1 MISVVIPCFNCEKF
15 VMRAIN
21 SVEKQAFEDWEII
34 AVNNNSTDNTRGVL
48 EQMERQLPHRFKL
61 LDEFKKGAPA
71 ARNTG
76 LRHAKGE
83 WIQFLDADDELLPA
97 KLQAQVDLIKTQ
109 QVDVIISEAIVFKW
123 VNGKTLES
131 TRKIYKNDFWSGL
144 ILSLLG
150 ITSANL
156 WRKSLLEDVG
166 GWNESISSSQEY
178 DLMFRLMKKDAK
190 IVFDKNINT
199 VIHQVDSVISKSFD
213 KEKVSR
219 IVDNRIQLRLDIE
232 QYLIETGQLNK
243 ERKRLIDNYIYCE
256 LMFNKDTIPAYV
268 KSRMNSMVLDVD
280 IKDRMKQNLE
290 YAKRMI
296 KRVIV
301 KK

>member
-97 KLQAQVDLIKTQ
+97 KLQDQFDLIKTQ

-131 TRKIYKNDFWSGL
+131 TRKVYKSDFWSGL

-156 WRKSLLEDVG
+156 WRKSLLEEVG

-213 KEKVSR
+213 KEKVGR

-232 QYLIETGQLNK
+232 HYLMETGQLNK
-243 ERKRLIDNYIYCE
+243 ERKRLIDNYIYSE

-268 KSRMNSMVLDVD
+268 KSRMNSLELDVD

>member
-1 MISVVIPCFNCEKF
+1 
-15 VMRAIN
+15 MRAIN
-21 SVEKQAFEDWEII
+21 SVEKQAFENWEII

-97 KLQAQVDLIKTQ
+97 KLQDQFDLIKTQ

-156 WRKSLLEDVG
+156 WRKSLLEEIG

-178 DLMFRLMKKDAK
+178 DLMFRLMKKNAK

-232 QYLIETGQLNK
+232 QYLMETGQLNK

-268 KSRMNSMVLDVD
+268 KSRMNSLVLDVD

>member
-15 VMRAIN
+15 VTRAIN
-21 SVEKQAFEDWEII
+21 SVEKQSFEDWEII
-34 AVNNNSTDNTRGVL
+34 AVNNNSTDNTRAVL
-48 EQMERQLPHRFKL
+48 EQVERQLPHRFKL

-83 WIQFLDADDELLPA
+83 WIQFLDADDELLPV
-97 KLQAQVDLIKTQ
+97 KLQDQIDLIKTQ
-109 QVDVIISEAIVFKW
+109 QADVIISEAIVFKW

-131 TRKIYKNDFWSGL
+131 TRKVYKSDFWSGL

-156 WRKSLLEDVG
+156 WRKSLLEEVG

-178 DLMFRLMKKDAK
+178 DLMFRLMKNDAK
-190 IVFDKNINT
+190 IVFDSKVNT
-199 VIHQVDSVISKSFD
+199 VINQADSVISKSLD

-232 QYLIETGQLNK
+232 QYLTETGQLNK
-243 ERKRLIDNYIYCE
+243 ERKRLIDNYIYSE

-268 KSRMNSMVLDVD
+268 RSRMNSLVLDVD

-290 YAKRMI
+290 YAKRMV
-296 KRVIV
+296 KRAIAR
-301 KK
+301 K

>member
-15 VMRAIN
+15 VTRAIN
-21 SVEKQAFEDWEII
+21 SVEKQSFDDWEII
-34 AVNNNSTDNTRGVL
+34 AVNNNSTDNTRTVL
-48 EQMERQLPHRFKL
+48 EQVERQLPHLFKL

-83 WIQFLDADDELLPA
+83 WIQFLDADDELLPV
-97 KLQAQVDLIKTQ
+97 KLQDQVDLIKTQ
-109 QVDVIISEAIVFKW
+109 PADVIISEAIVFKW

-131 TRKIYKNDFWSGL
+131 TRKVHKSDFWSGL

-178 DLMFRLMKKDAK
+178 DLMFRLMKNDAK
-190 IVFDKNINT
+190 IVFDSKINT
-199 VIHQVDSVISKSFD
+199 VINQADSVISKSLD

-232 QYLIETGQLNK
+232 QYLAETGQLNK
-243 ERKRLIDNYIYCE
+243 ERKRLIDNYIYSE

-268 KSRMNSMVLDVD
+268 RSRMNSLVLDVD

-290 YAKRMI
+290 YAKRMV
-296 KRVIV
+296 KRVIA

>member
-156 WRKSLLEDVG
+156 WRKSLLEDIG

-232 QYLIETGQLNK
+232 QYLMETGQLNK

>member
-15 VMRAIN
+15 VTRAIN
-21 SVEKQAFEDWEII
+21 SVEKQSFEDWEII
-34 AVNNNSTDNTRGVL
+34 AVNNNSTDNTRAVL
-48 EQMERQLPHRFKL
+48 EQVERQLPQRFKL

-83 WIQFLDADDELLPA
+83 WIQFLDADDELLPV
-97 KLQAQVDLIKTQ
+97 KLQDQVDLIKTQ
-109 QVDVIISEAIVFKW
+109 QADVIISEAIVFKW

-131 TRKIYKNDFWSGL
+131 TRKVYKSDFWSGL

-156 WRKSLLEDVG
+156 WRKSLLEEVG

-178 DLMFRLMKKDAK
+178 DLMFRLMKNDAK
-190 IVFDKNINT
+190 IVFDSKVNT
-199 VIHQVDSVISKSFD
+199 VINQADSVISKSLD
-213 KEKVSR
+213 KEKVSQ

-232 QYLIETGQLNK
+232 QYLTETGQLNK
-243 ERKRLIDNYIYCE
+243 ERKRLIDNYIYSE

-268 KSRMNSMVLDVD
+268 RSRMNSLVLDVD

-290 YAKRMI
+290 YAKRMV
-296 KRVIV
+296 KRAIAR
-301 KK
+301 K

>member
-97 KLQAQVDLIKTQ
+97 KLQDQVDLIKTQ

>member
-15 VMRAIN
+15 VTRAIN
-21 SVEKQAFEDWEII
+21 SVEKQSFEDWEII
-34 AVNNNSTDNTRGVL
+34 AVNNNSTDNTRAVL
-48 EQMERQLPHRFKL
+48 EQVERQLPHRFKL

-83 WIQFLDADDELLPA
+83 WIQFLDADDELLPV
-97 KLQAQVDLIKTQ
+97 KLQDQVDLIKTQ

-131 TRKIYKNDFWSGL
+131 TRKVYKSDFWSGL

-178 DLMFRLMKKDAK
+178 DLMFRLMKNDAK
-190 IVFDKNINT
+190 IVFDSKINT
-199 VIHQVDSVISKSFD
+199 VINQADSVISKSLD

-232 QYLIETGQLNK
+232 QYLAETGQLNK
-243 ERKRLIDNYIYCE
+243 ERKRLIDNYIYSE

-268 KSRMNSMVLDVD
+268 RSRMNSLVLDVD

-290 YAKRMI
+290 YAKRM
-296 KRVIV
+296 V
-301 KK
+301 KKAIAKK